1 MIKKKVLNYN
11 SKMKL
16 ILNLEFKIV
25 KNRLKNI
32 GNLLAKKF

>member
-11 SKMKL
+11 FKMKL

-25 KNRLKNI
+25 KNKLKNI